1 MLRCLLT
8 TSDFYSILI
17 LRTHWILGSHSLNNS
32 ESTIIH
38 GNISIL
44 ISQSVLT
51 WFLRR
56 IDFSNPFF
64 RPGFCRFEQD
74 CISRN
79 IFNCPS
85 FELLKSNLRKGY
97 LGLGGVCVLSEGF
110 FFGSTLAE
118 IGQLVPKKVIDNR
131 FQPENLPC
139 AFTSG
144 ELIMNI
150 CLPVSQFIQL
160 SVSGNWLGKAIK
172 CGQLKIIDKA
182 IYFHLEII
190 YFLELLTF
198 LRSIQCFIIW
208 SKNTMLSDWLRKHVS
223 SRWI

>member
-97 LGLGGVCVLSEGF
+97 LGLGGCVFWVKVFFLVNSGWNWPIGSEEGYRQQISTRKPAVCFHFRWANNEHLFACFTVY
-110 FFGSTLAE
+110 STL
-118 IGQLVPKKVIDNR
+118 
-131 FQPENLPC
+131 
-139 AFTSG
+139 
-144 ELIMNI
+144 
-150 CLPVSQFIQL
+150 
-160 SVSGNWLGKAIK
+160 
-172 CGQLKIIDKA
+172 
-182 IYFHLEII
+182 
-190 YFLELLTF
+190 
-198 LRSIQCFIIW
+198 CF
-208 SKNTMLSDWLRKHVS
+208 RKLAWES
-223 SRWI
+223 N